1 MDPRGGKSPAF
12 PTPFTSPRAYRIV
25 HQERVRLWKQSHA
38 WPPLGAKET
47 DAYLDLQM
55 FREWEIMLLRGVEER
70 WANWHQFVTG
80 RVSPAFTDEGFEVTW
95 TPPEVFRVLKE
106 AVEEGLSR
114 WDDLGSEE
122 RVQMLYNSHG
132 LLPKFVEMQTIADSV
147 LHQLRP
153 LLEDWSGLKLVPSNA
168 YGVRLYQNGSSLG
181 MHHDKV
187 RYH

>member
-1 MDPRGGKSPAF
+1 M
-12 PTPFTSPRAYRIV
+12 
-25 HQERVRLWKQSHA
+25 WKQSHA